1 MVTFGIIIFGILT
14 GTLLSIIVGLF
25 GARRQIGFF
34 LTFIIS
40 LLLTPIAGI
49 IVVLLSE
56 RRQGPPEYGCFG
68 RAMAVFGLT
77 SIILIILMAVIIAAF
92 CAF

>member
-1 MVTFGIIIFGILT
+1 MVTFGLIIFGLLT
-14 GTLLSIIVGLF
+14 GTLLSVIVGLF
-25 GARRQIGFF
+25 GARRQIGFI

-56 RRQGPPEYGCFG
+56 KRQGPPDYGCFG
-68 RAMAVFGLT
+68 RAMSVFGLV
-77 SIILIILMAVIIAAF
+77 SILLILLMLVMMAAF
-92 CAF
+92 AVF